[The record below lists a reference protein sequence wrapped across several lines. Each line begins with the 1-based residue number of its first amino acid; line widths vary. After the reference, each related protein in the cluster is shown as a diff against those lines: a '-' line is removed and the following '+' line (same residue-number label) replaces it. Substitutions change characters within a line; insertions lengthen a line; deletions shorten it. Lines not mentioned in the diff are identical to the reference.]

1 MEAVGSGLGQPLQ
14 PSALELVF
22 VSRTMKLLRGQTPA
36 PLLCLDVREGREKG
50 DFRLLS
56 DSNTHIPFLAPQ
68 PWVGRPSPGLSPEEP
83 KD

>member
-56 DSNTHIPFLAPQ
+56 DSIRTSLSLH
-68 PWVGRPSPGLSPEEP
+68 PSHGWAGPLLG
-83 KD
+83 